1 MRVVITGASGFIGKP
16 LTESLSGL
24 GHDVLAIA
32 RKIPKS
38 SNSTKIFWLEADLS
52 SSSTYKNSIKEFY
65 PEVIIH
71 LAWQDIPD
79 FSLEKSQLN
88 LHQSKDFLSFIA
100 SIKSCKKLLI
110 PGSCWEYSN
119 LKGECLETD
128 QALPSNDFTHA
139 KHSLR
144 LWAEVLC
151 KEESI
156 SLAWFRVFYVYGPGQ
171 RTESLIPTILTQLKK
186 GRLPNISTPQ
196 NSNDFIF
203 IDDVVNAFI
212 IATNSKFVSGIY
224 NLGSGMSTSVLDVCR
239 YAEEIVLNSS
249 ALTESLEAESQTKS
263 LNMNF
268 WAGIVATKESFNW
281 SPKINILDGITQ
293 TWKNINNP

>member
-16 LTESLSGL
+16 LTESLSEL

-88 LHQSKDFLSFIA
+88 LNQSKEFLSFIA

-110 PGSCWEYSN
+110 PGSCLEYSN
-119 LKGECLETD
+119 PKGECLETD
-128 QALPSNDFTHA
+128 QALPSNDFTRA

-144 LWAEVLC
+144 LWVELLC
-151 KEESI
+151 NEESI

-186 GRLPNISTPQ
+186 GRLPNINTPQ
-196 NSNDFIF
+196 NSNDFVF

-212 IATNSKFVSGIY
+212 IATNTRFVSGIY

-239 YAEEIVLNSS
+239 YAEEIVLNST
-249 ALTESLEAESQTKS
+249 ALSESLEAESQAKS

-268 WAGIVATKESFNW
+268 WAGIAATKKSFNW
-281 SPKINILDGITQ
+281 SPKINILDGIKQ

>member
-1 MRVVITGASGFIGKP
+1 LRIVITGASGFIGKP
-16 LTESLSGL
+16 LSGNLSGL

-32 RKIPKS
+32 RKIPIN
-38 SNSTKIFWLEADLS
+38 SNSTSISWLEADLS
-52 SSSTYKNSIKEFY
+52 APSTYKNSIKAFC
-65 PEVIIH
+65 PEVVIH

-88 LHQSKDFLSFIA
+88 LHQSKDFLSFIF

-110 PGSCWEYSN
+110 PGTCWEYSN
-119 LKGECLETD
+119 PQGECLETD
-128 QALPSNDFTHA
+128 QALPYNEFTRA

-171 RTESLIPTILTQLKK
+171 RSESLIPTILTHLKK

-203 IDDVVNAFI
+203 IDDIVNAFI

-249 ALTESLEAESQTKS
+249 ALTNKLAAESQTKS
-263 LNMNF
+263 IKLNY
-268 WAGIVATKESFNW
+268 WAGIAVTKESFNW
-281 SPKINILDGITQ
+281 LPKINLLDGITQ
-293 TWKNINNP
+293 TWENINKP